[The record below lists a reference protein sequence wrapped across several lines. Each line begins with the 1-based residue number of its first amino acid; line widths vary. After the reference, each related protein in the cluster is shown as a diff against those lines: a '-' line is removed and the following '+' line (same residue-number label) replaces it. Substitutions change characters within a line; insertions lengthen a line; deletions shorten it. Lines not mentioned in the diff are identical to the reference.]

1 EKDDIPLYKEAQ
13 TRQYAD
19 WLIGMN
25 LSPLFGLSLQ
35 NQGFKGVTSIGRVQS
50 PTVYMIYQRQKE
62 VENFV
67 SKPFYELESVF
78 SHEKGEY
85 KGKAKIKT
93 DNKSKIKE
101 LLQDHNL
108 TDLNNN
114 TGTIQEVDK
123 EIKQTE
129 PPQLFS
135 LSTMQKRANEKWK
148 YNSANVLKIMQN
160 LYEKK
165 ILTYPRTES
174 VHITESE
181 YQYLKENINDLK
193 NILNVSFENNFEVR
207 KKHIDGQKVQEHH
220 AIIPTEN
227 IPSNELIERL
237 TTEEKNIY
245 LEVLKTTL
253 AMFAKNYEYE
263 ETQITTNV
271 NNIEFHTKGKV
282 EKSIGWKALFSRN
295 KNGGEK
301 EHEKEI
307 NLPEVNKNDEVKSNL
322 NIAEGHTTPPKLYT
336 EGTIVKAMA
345 SAGKL
350 LDDEDESKI

>member
-1 EKDDIPLYKEAQ
+1 
-13 TRQYAD
+13 
-19 WLIGMN
+19 
-25 LSPLFGLSLQ
+25 
-35 NQGFKGVTSIGRVQS
+35 
-50 PTVYMIYQRQKE
+50 
-62 VENFV
+62 
-67 SKPFYELESVF
+67 
-78 SHEKGEY
+78 
-85 KGKAKIKT
+85 
-93 DNKSKIKE
+93 E

-135 LSTMQKRANEKWK
+135 LSTMQERANEKWK

-237 TTEEKNIY
+237 TTEEKKYKYLKENINEIKNILDVKLENNSEVRKTHIDGQKVQEHHAIIPTENIPSTELIERLTTEENNIY

-253 AMFAKNYEYE
+253 AMFAKNY
-263 ETQITTNV
+263 
-271 NNIEFHTKGKV
+271 
-282 EKSIGWKALFSRN
+282 
-295 KNGGEK
+295 
-301 EHEKEI
+301 
-307 NLPEVNKNDEVKSNL
+307 
-322 NIAEGHTTPPKLYT
+322 
-336 EGTIVKAMA
+336 
-345 SAGKL
+345 
-350 LDDEDESKI
+350 

>member
-135 LSTMQKRANEKWK
+135 LSTMQERANEKWK

-165 ILTYPRTES
+165 ILTYPRTESVHIKESEYKYLKENIIKIMQKLYEKKILTYQRTES

-282 EKSIGWKALFSRN
+282 EKLIGWRALFSRN

-301 EHEKEI
+301 E
-307 NLPEVNKNDEVKSNL
+307 
-322 NIAEGHTTPPKLYT
+322 
-336 EGTIVKAMA
+336 
-345 SAGKL
+345 
-350 LDDEDESKI
+350 